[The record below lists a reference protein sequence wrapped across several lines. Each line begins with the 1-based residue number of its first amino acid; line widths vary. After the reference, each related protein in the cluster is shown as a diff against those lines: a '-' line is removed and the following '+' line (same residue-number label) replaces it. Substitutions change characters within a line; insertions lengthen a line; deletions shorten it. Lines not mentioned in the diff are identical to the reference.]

1 MRVTYVTAGAAE
13 MICGSCLR
21 DNILVK
27 RLRDLD
33 CSVILVPVYTPI
45 TVEGED
51 SSDNALLYGGI
62 SVYLEQKFPPFRY
75 LPGFMT
81 KWLDRPAIVRS
92 LTNKRKIEIEA
103 ENLGEL
109 TLSILRGEKGNQ
121 RQSLKRA
128 VQWIKKESKPDLINL
143 TNLLIAGFVP
153 SIKREL
159 NLPVIV
165 TLQGDDLF
173 LDELTESHRDLVIS
187 ELRRLA
193 SHIDGFIT
201 FSQFY
206 AKKMAALLEVPKEKF
221 HLVNLGVETD
231 EFSGLTRDPVKDPTI
246 GYFGRLAPEKGF
258 HNIVDAFI
266 EIHQEYNMSNVRLC
280 AGGWLSPTDQNFFD
294 QQIDKLKSANLINFF
309 DHIGSPDLEKKKDFL
324 RKIDVFSLPT
334 THEEPKGLSVLEAQA
349 CGIPV
354 VQPEHGIFPEM
365 LAKTEGGIL
374 YDPTNSKS
382 LAKEIVRLLKDKD
395 YANQLGEMGRKNTF
409 ELFSAKK
416 MAEETLQVYL
426 QFTGSL

>member
-1 MRVTYVTAGAAE
+1 MRVTYVTAGASE

-33 CSVILVPVYTPI
+33 CSVVLVPVYTPI
-45 TVEGED
+45 TVEGENC
-51 SSDNALLYGGI
+51 SDNALLYGGI

-81 KWLDRPAIVRS
+81 KWLDRPGLVSS
-92 LTNKRKIEIEA
+92 LTKKRKIEIEA

-159 NLPVIV
+159 NSPVIV

-173 LDELTESHRDLVIS
+173 LDELTESHRSLVIS

-206 AKKMAALLEVPKEKF
+206 AKKMADLLEVPEEKF
-221 HLVNLGVETD
+221 HLVNLGVDTD
-231 EFSGLTRDPVKDPTI
+231 EFNNFTRHPIKDPTI

-266 EIHQEYNMSNVRLC
+266 EIHQKYNLNNARLC
-280 AGGWLSPTDQNFFD
+280 AGGWLSPADQNFFN
-294 QQIDKLKSANLINFF
+294 QQVEKLKSTNLINFF
-309 DHIGSPDLEKKKDFL
+309 DHAGSPDLDKKKDFL
-324 RKIDVFSLPT
+324 GKIDVFSLPT

-354 VQPEHGIFPEM
+354 VQPDHGIFPEM
-365 LAKTEGGIL
+365 LVKTEGGIL
-374 YDPTNSKS
+374 YDPTDSKS
-382 LAKEIVRLLKDKD
+382 LAKEIVRLLNNKD

-416 MAEETLQVYL
+416 MAEETLQVYH
-426 QFTGSL
+426 QFTGS

>member
-33 CSVILVPVYTPI
+33 CSVVLVPVYTPI
-45 TVEGED
+45 TVEGENC
-51 SSDNALLYGGI
+51 SDNALLYGGI

-81 KWLDRPAIVRS
+81 KWLDRPGLVSS
-92 LTNKRKIEIEA
+92 LTKKRKIEIEA

-128 VQWIKKESKPDLINL
+128 VKWIKKESKPDIINL

-153 SIKREL
+153 SMKREL
-159 NLPVIV
+159 NSPVIV

-173 LDELTESHRDLVIS
+173 LDELTESHRSLVIS

-206 AKKMAALLEVPKEKF
+206 AKKMADLLEVPEEKF
-221 HLVNLGVETD
+221 HLVNLGVDTD
-231 EFSGLTRDPVKDPTI
+231 EFNNFTRHPIKDPTI

-266 EIHQEYNMSNVRLC
+266 EIHQEYNLNNARLC
-280 AGGWLSPTDQNFFD
+280 AGGWLSPADQNFFN
-294 QQIDKLKSANLINFF
+294 QQVEKLKSANLINFF
-309 DHIGSPDLEKKKDFL
+309 DHAGSPDLDKKKDFFG
-324 RKIDVFSLPT
+324 KIDVFSLPT
-334 THEEPKGLSVLEAQA
+334 IHEEPKGLSVLEAQA

-354 VQPEHGIFPEM
+354 VQPDHGIFPEI
-365 LAKTEGGIL
+365 LAKTKGGIL
-374 YDPTNSKS
+374 YDPMDSKS

-416 MAEETLQVYL
+416 MAKETLQVYH
-426 QFTGSL
+426 QFTGS

>member
-1 MRVTYVTAGAAE
+1 
-13 MICGSCLR
+13 
-21 DNILVK
+21 VK

-33 CSVILVPVYTPI
+33 CSVVLVPVYTPI
-45 TVEGED
+45 TVEGENC
-51 SSDNALLYGGI
+51 SDNALLYGGI

-81 KWLDRPAIVRS
+81 KWLDRPGLVSS
-92 LTNKRKIEIEA
+92 LTKKRKIEIEA

-128 VQWIKKESKPDLINL
+128 VKWIKKESKPDIINL

-153 SIKREL
+153 SMKREL
-159 NLPVIV
+159 NSPVIV

-173 LDELTESHRDLVIS
+173 LDELTESHRSLVIS

-206 AKKMAALLEVPKEKF
+206 AKKMADLLEVPEEKF
-221 HLVNLGVETD
+221 HLVNLGVDTD
-231 EFSGLTRDPVKDPTI
+231 EFNNFTRHPIKDPTI

-266 EIHQEYNMSNVRLC
+266 EIHQKYNLNNARLC
-280 AGGWLSPTDQNFFD
+280 AGGWLSPADQNFFN
-294 QQIDKLKSANLINFF
+294 QQVEKLKSANLINFF
-309 DHIGSPDLEKKKDFL
+309 DHAGSPDLDKKKDFFG
-324 RKIDVFSLPT
+324 KIDVFSLPT
-334 THEEPKGLSVLEAQA
+334 IHEEPKGLSVLEAQA

-354 VQPEHGIFPEM
+354 VQPDHGIFPEI
-365 LAKTEGGIL
+365 LAKTKGGIL
-374 YDPTNSKS
+374 YDPMDSKS

-395 YANQLGEMGRKNTF
+395 HANQLGEVGRKNTF

-416 MAEETLQVYL
+416 MAKETLQVYH
-426 QFTGSL
+426 QFTGS

>member
-75 LPGFMT
+75 LPGFIT
-81 KWLDRPAIVRS
+81 KWLDYPGLVRS
-92 LTNKRKIEIEA
+92 LTKKRKIEIEA

-159 NLPVIV
+159 NSPVIV

-173 LDELTESHRDLVIS
+173 LDELTKSHRDLVIS

-206 AKKMAALLEVPKEKF
+206 AKKMSDLLEVPEEKF
-221 HLVNLGVETD
+221 HLVNLGVDTD
-231 EFSGLTRDPVKDPTI
+231 EFNDFTRHPVKDPTI

-266 EIHQEYNMSNVRLC
+266 EIHQEYNLSNARLC
-280 AGGWLSPTDQNFFD
+280 AGGWLSPADQNFFN

-309 DHIGSPDLEKKKDFL
+309 DHVGSLDLDKKKDFL
-324 RKIDVFSLPT
+324 GRIDVFSLPT

-349 CGIPV
+349 CGVPV
-354 VQPEHGIFPEM
+354 VQPDHGIFPEM
-365 LAKTEGGIL
+365 LAETEGGIL
-374 YDPTNSKS
+374 YDPMDSKS

-395 YANQLGEMGRKNTF
+395 YANQLGKMGRKKTF
-409 ELFSAKK
+409 ELFSAKR
-416 MAEETLQVYL
+416 MAEETLQIYK
-426 QFTGSL
+426 QFIGG

>member
-1 MRVTYVTAGAAE
+1 

-33 CSVILVPVYTPI
+33 CSVVLVPVYTPI
-45 TVEGED
+45 TVEGENC
-51 SSDNALLYGGI
+51 SDNALLYGGI

-81 KWLDRPAIVRS
+81 KWLDRPGLVSS
-92 LTNKRKIEIEA
+92 LTKKRKIEIEA

-128 VQWIKKESKPDLINL
+128 VQWIKKESKPDIINL

-153 SIKREL
+153 SMKREL
-159 NLPVIV
+159 NSPVIV

-173 LDELTESHRDLVIS
+173 LDELTESHRSLVVS

-206 AKKMAALLEVPKEKF
+206 AKKMADLLEVPEEKF
-221 HLVNLGVETD
+221 HLVNLGVDTD
-231 EFSGLTRDPVKDPTI
+231 EFNDFTRHPTKDPTI

-266 EIHQEYNMSNVRLC
+266 EIHQEYNLNNARLC
-280 AGGWLSPTDQNFFD
+280 AGGWLSPADQNFFN
-294 QQIDKLKSANLINFF
+294 QQVEKLKSANLINFF
-309 DHIGSPDLEKKKDFL
+309 DHAGSPDLDKKKDFFG
-324 RKIDVFSLPT
+324 KIDVFSLPT

-349 CGIPV
+349 CGIPA
-354 VQPEHGIFPEM
+354 VQPDQGIFPEM
-365 LAKTEGGIL
+365 LAKTKGGIL
-374 YDPTNSKS
+374 YDPMDLKS

-395 YANQLGEMGRKNTF
+395 HANQLGEMGRKNTF

-416 MAEETLQVYL
+416 MAKETLQVYH
-426 QFTGSL
+426 QFTGS

>member
-33 CSVILVPVYTPI
+33 CSVVLVPVYTPI
-45 TVEGED
+45 TVEGENC
-51 SSDNALLYGGI
+51 SDNALLYGGI

-81 KWLDRPAIVRS
+81 KWLDRPGLVSS
-92 LTNKRKIEIEA
+92 LTKKRKIEIEA

-128 VQWIKKESKPDLINL
+128 VQWIKKESKPDIINL

-153 SIKREL
+153 SMKREL
-159 NLPVIV
+159 NSPVIV

-173 LDELTESHRDLVIS
+173 LDELTESHRSLVVS

-206 AKKMAALLEVPKEKF
+206 AKKMADLLEVPEEKF
-221 HLVNLGVETD
+221 HLVNLGVDTD
-231 EFSGLTRDPVKDPTI
+231 EFNDFTRHPTKDPTI

-266 EIHQEYNMSNVRLC
+266 EIHQEYNLNNARLC
-280 AGGWLSPTDQNFFD
+280 AGGWLSPADQNFFN
-294 QQIDKLKSANLINFF
+294 QQVEKLKSANLINFF
-309 DHIGSPDLEKKKDFL
+309 DHAGSPDLDKKKDFFG
-324 RKIDVFSLPT
+324 KIDVFSLPT

-354 VQPEHGIFPEM
+354 VQPDHGIFPEM
-365 LAKTEGGIL
+365 LVKTEGGIL
-374 YDPTNSKS
+374 YDPMDSKS

-395 YANQLGEMGRKNTF
+395 HANQLGEMGRKNTF

-416 MAEETLQVYL
+416 MAKETLQVYH
-426 QFTGSL
+426 QFTGS

>member
-1 MRVTYVTAGAAE
+1 

-33 CSVILVPVYTPI
+33 CSVVLVPVYTPI
-45 TVEGED
+45 TVEGENC
-51 SSDNALLYGGI
+51 SDNALLYGGI

-81 KWLDRPAIVRS
+81 KWLDRPGLVSS
-92 LTNKRKIEIEA
+92 LTKKRKIEIEA

-128 VQWIKKESKPDLINL
+128 VQWIKKESKPDIINL

-153 SIKREL
+153 SMKREL
-159 NLPVIV
+159 NSPVIV

-173 LDELTESHRDLVIS
+173 LDELTESHRSLVVS

-206 AKKMAALLEVPKEKF
+206 AKKMADLLEVPEEKF
-221 HLVNLGVETD
+221 HLVNLGVDTD
-231 EFSGLTRDPVKDPTI
+231 EFNDFTRHPTKDPTI

-266 EIHQEYNMSNVRLC
+266 EIHQEYNLNNARLC
-280 AGGWLSPTDQNFFD
+280 AGGWLSPADQNFFN
-294 QQIDKLKSANLINFF
+294 QQVEKLKSANLINFF
-309 DHIGSPDLEKKKDFL
+309 DHAGSPNLDKKKDFL
-324 RKIDVFSLPT
+324 GKIDVFSLPT

-349 CGIPV
+349 CGIPA
-354 VQPEHGIFPEM
+354 VQPDQGIFPEM
-365 LAKTEGGIL
+365 LAKTKGGIL
-374 YDPTNSKS
+374 YDPMDSKS

-395 YANQLGEMGRKNTF
+395 HANQLGEMGRKNTF

-416 MAEETLQVYL
+416 MAKETLQVYH
-426 QFTGSL
+426 QFTGS

>member
-1 MRVTYVTAGAAE
+1 

-75 LPGFMT
+75 LPGFIT
-81 KWLDRPAIVRS
+81 KWLDYPGLVRS
-92 LTNKRKIEIEA
+92 LTKKRKIEIEA

-159 NLPVIV
+159 NSPVIV

-173 LDELTESHRDLVIS
+173 LDELTKSHRDLVIS

-206 AKKMAALLEVPKEKF
+206 AKKMSDLLEVPEEKF
-221 HLVNLGVETD
+221 HLVNLGVDTD
-231 EFSGLTRDPVKDPTI
+231 EFNDFTRHPVKDPTI

-266 EIHQEYNMSNVRLC
+266 EIHQEYNLSNARLC
-280 AGGWLSPTDQNFFD
+280 AGGWLSPADQNFFN

-309 DHIGSPDLEKKKDFL
+309 DHVGSLDLDKKKDFL
-324 RKIDVFSLPT
+324 GRIDVFSLPT

-349 CGIPV
+349 CGVPV
-354 VQPEHGIFPEM
+354 VQPDHGIFPEM
-365 LAKTEGGIL
+365 LAETEGGIL
-374 YDPTNSKS
+374 YDPMDSKS

-395 YANQLGEMGRKNTF
+395 YANQLGKMGRKKTF
-409 ELFSAKK
+409 ELFSAKR
-416 MAEETLQVYL
+416 MAEETLQIYK
-426 QFTGSL
+426 QFIGG

>member
-33 CSVILVPVYTPI
+33 CSVVLVPVYTPI
-45 TVEGED
+45 TVEGENC
-51 SSDNALLYGGI
+51 SDNALLYGGI

-81 KWLDRPAIVRS
+81 KWLDRPDLVSS
-92 LTNKRKIEIEA
+92 LTKKRKIEIEA

-159 NLPVIV
+159 NSPVIV

-173 LDELTESHRDLVIS
+173 LDELTESHRSLVIS

-206 AKKMAALLEVPKEKF
+206 AKKMADLLEVPEEKF
-221 HLVNLGVETD
+221 HLVNLGVDTD
-231 EFSGLTRDPVKDPTI
+231 EFNNFTRHPIKDPTI

-266 EIHQEYNMSNVRLC
+266 EIHQKYNLSNARLC
-280 AGGWLSPTDQNFFD
+280 AGGWLSPADQNFFN
-294 QQIDKLKSANLINFF
+294 QQVEKLKSANLINFF
-309 DHIGSPDLEKKKDFL
+309 DHAGSPNLDKKKDFL
-324 RKIDVFSLPT
+324 GKIDVFSLPT

-354 VQPEHGIFPEM
+354 VQPDHGIFPEM
-365 LAKTEGGIL
+365 LVKTEGGIL
-374 YDPTNSKS
+374 YDPTDSKS
-382 LAKEIVRLLKDKD
+382 LAKEIVRLLNNKD

-416 MAEETLQVYL
+416 MAEETLQVYH
-426 QFTGSL
+426 QFTGS

>member
-45 TVEGED
+45 TVEGENC
-51 SSDNALLYGGI
+51 SDNALLYGGI

-81 KWLDRPAIVRS
+81 KWLDRPGLVSS
-92 LTNKRKIEIEA
+92 LTKKRKIEIEA

-128 VQWIKKESKPDLINL
+128 VKWIKKESKPDIINL

-153 SIKREL
+153 SMKREL
-159 NLPVIV
+159 NSPVIV

-173 LDELTESHRDLVIS
+173 LDELTESHRSLVIS

-206 AKKMAALLEVPKEKF
+206 AKKMADLLEVPEEKF
-221 HLVNLGVETD
+221 HLVNLGVDTD
-231 EFSGLTRDPVKDPTI
+231 EFNDFTRHPVKDPTI

-266 EIHQEYNMSNVRLC
+266 EIHQKYNLNNARLC
-280 AGGWLSPTDQNFFD
+280 AGGWLSPADQNFFN
-294 QQIDKLKSANLINFF
+294 QQVEKLKSANLINFF
-309 DHIGSPDLEKKKDFL
+309 DHAGSPDLDKKKDFFG
-324 RKIDVFSLPT
+324 KIDVFSLPT
-334 THEEPKGLSVLEAQA
+334 IHEEPKGLSVLEAQA

-354 VQPEHGIFPEM
+354 VQPDHGIFPEI
-365 LAKTEGGIL
+365 LAKTKGGIL
-374 YDPTNSKS
+374 YDPMDLKS

-395 YANQLGEMGRKNTF
+395 HANQLGEVGRKNTF

-416 MAEETLQVYL
+416 MAKETLQVYH
-426 QFTGSL
+426 QFTGS

>member
-1 MRVTYVTAGAAE
+1 

-75 LPGFMT
+75 LPGFIT
-81 KWLDRPAIVRS
+81 KWLDYPGLVRS
-92 LTNKRKIEIEA
+92 LTKKRKIEIEA

-159 NLPVIV
+159 NSPVIV

-173 LDELTESHRDLVIS
+173 LDELTKSHRDLVIS

-206 AKKMAALLEVPKEKF
+206 AKKMSDLLEVPEEKF
-221 HLVNLGVETD
+221 HLVNLGVDTD
-231 EFSGLTRDPVKDPTI
+231 EFNDFTRHPVKDPTI

-266 EIHQEYNMSNVRLC
+266 EIHQEYNLSNARLC
-280 AGGWLSPTDQNFFD
+280 AGGWLSPADQNFFN

-309 DHIGSPDLEKKKDFL
+309 DHVGSLDLDKKKDFL
-324 RKIDVFSLPT
+324 GRIDVFSLPT

-349 CGIPV
+349 CGVPV
-354 VQPEHGIFPEM
+354 VQPDHGIFPEM
-365 LAKTEGGIL
+365 LAETEGGIL
-374 YDPTNSKS
+374 YDPMGSKS

-395 YANQLGEMGRKNTF
+395 YANQLGKTGRKKTF
-409 ELFSAKK
+409 ELFSAKR
-416 MAEETLQVYL
+416 MAEETLQIYK
-426 QFTGSL
+426 QFIGG

>member
-1 MRVTYVTAGAAE
+1 MRVTCVTAGAAE

-33 CSVILVPVYTPI
+33 CSVVLVPVYTPI
-45 TVEGED
+45 TVEGENC
-51 SSDNALLYGGI
+51 SNNALLYGGI

-81 KWLDRPAIVRS
+81 KWLDRPGLVSS
-92 LTNKRKIEIEA
+92 LTKKRKIEIEA

-128 VQWIKKESKPDLINL
+128 VQWIKKESKPDIINL

-159 NLPVIV
+159 NSPVIV

-173 LDELTESHRDLVIS
+173 LDELTESHRSLVIS

-206 AKKMAALLEVPKEKF
+206 AKKMADLLEVPEEKF
-221 HLVNLGVETD
+221 HLVNLGVDTD
-231 EFSGLTRDPVKDPTI
+231 EFNNFTRHPIKDPTI

-266 EIHQEYNMSNVRLC
+266 EIHQKYNLSNARLC
-280 AGGWLSPTDQNFFD
+280 AGGWLSPADQNFFN
-294 QQIDKLKSANLINFF
+294 QQVEKLKSANLINFF
-309 DHIGSPDLEKKKDFL
+309 DHAGSPNLDKKKDFL
-324 RKIDVFSLPT
+324 GKIDVFSLPT

-354 VQPEHGIFPEM
+354 VQPDHGIFPEM
-365 LAKTEGGIL
+365 LVKTEGGIL
-374 YDPTNSKS
+374 YDPTDSKS
-382 LAKEIVRLLKDKD
+382 LAKEIVRLLNNKD

-416 MAEETLQVYL
+416 MAKETLQVYH
-426 QFTGSL
+426 QFTGS

>member
-33 CSVILVPVYTPI
+33 CSVVLVPVYTPI
-45 TVEGED
+45 TVEGENC
-51 SSDNALLYGGI
+51 SDNALLYGGI

-81 KWLDRPAIVRS
+81 KWLDRPGLVSS
-92 LTNKRKIEIEA
+92 LTKKRKIEIEA

-159 NLPVIV
+159 NSPVIV

-173 LDELTESHRDLVIS
+173 LDELTESHRSLVIS

-206 AKKMAALLEVPKEKF
+206 AKKMADLLEVPEEKF
-221 HLVNLGVETD
+221 HLVNLGVDTD
-231 EFSGLTRDPVKDPTI
+231 EFNNFTRHPIKDPTI

-266 EIHQEYNMSNVRLC
+266 EIHQKYNLNNARLC
-280 AGGWLSPTDQNFFD
+280 AGGWLSPADQNFFN
-294 QQIDKLKSANLINFF
+294 QQVEKLKSANLINFF
-309 DHIGSPDLEKKKDFL
+309 DHAGSPDLNKKKDFL
-324 RKIDVFSLPT
+324 GKIDVFSLPT

-354 VQPEHGIFPEM
+354 VQPDHGIFPEM
-365 LAKTEGGIL
+365 LVKTEGGIL
-374 YDPTNSKS
+374 YDPTDSKS
-382 LAKEIVRLLKDKD
+382 LAKEIVRLLNNKD

-416 MAEETLQVYL
+416 MAEETLQVYH
-426 QFTGSL
+426 QFTGS

>member
-1 MRVTYVTAGAAE
+1 

-33 CSVILVPVYTPI
+33 CSVVLVPVYTPI
-45 TVEGED
+45 TVEGENC
-51 SSDNALLYGGI
+51 SDNALLYGGI

-81 KWLDRPAIVRS
+81 KWLDRPGLVSS
-92 LTNKRKIEIEA
+92 LTKKRKIEIEA

-128 VQWIKKESKPDLINL
+128 VQWIKKESKPDIINL

-153 SIKREL
+153 LMKHEL
-159 NLPVIV
+159 NSPVIV

-206 AKKMAALLEVPKEKF
+206 AKKMADLLEVPEEKF
-221 HLVNLGVETD
+221 HLVNLGVDTD
-231 EFSGLTRDPVKDPTI
+231 EFNNFTRHPIKDPTI

-266 EIHQEYNMSNVRLC
+266 EIHQKYNLNNARLC
-280 AGGWLSPTDQNFFD
+280 AGGWLSPADQNFFN
-294 QQIDKLKSANLINFF
+294 QQVEKLKSANLINFF
-309 DHIGSPDLEKKKDFL
+309 DHAGSPNLDKKKDFL
-324 RKIDVFSLPT
+324 GKIDVFSLPT

-354 VQPEHGIFPEM
+354 VQPDHGIFPEM
-365 LAKTEGGIL
+365 LVKTEGGIL
-374 YDPTNSKS
+374 YDPTDSKS

-416 MAEETLQVYL
+416 MAEETLQVYH
-426 QFTGSL
+426 QFTGS

>member
-1 MRVTYVTAGAAE
+1 

-21 DNILVK
+21 DNSLVK

-206 AKKMAALLEVPKEKF
+206 AKKMAALLEVPEEKF

-231 EFSGLTRDPVKDPTI
+231 EFSDLIRDPVKDPTI

-266 EIHQEYNMSNVRLC
+266 EIHQKYNLNNARLC
-280 AGGWLSPTDQNFFD
+280 AGGWLSPADQNFFN
-294 QQIDKLKSANLINFF
+294 QQVEKLKSANLINFF
-309 DHIGSPDLEKKKDFL
+309 DHAGSPDLDKKKDFFG
-324 RKIDVFSLPT
+324 KIDVFSLPT

-354 VQPEHGIFPEM
+354 VQPDHGIFPEM
-365 LAKTEGGIL
+365 LVKTEGGIL
-374 YDPTNSKS
+374 YDPTDSKS
-382 LAKEIVRLLKDKD
+382 LAKEIMRLLKDKD

-426 QFTGSL
+426 QFTGS

>member
-1 MRVTYVTAGAAE
+1 MRVTYVTAGASE

-33 CSVILVPVYTPI
+33 CSVVLVPVYTPI
-45 TVEGED
+45 TVEGENC
-51 SSDNALLYGGI
+51 SNNALLYGGI

-81 KWLDRPAIVRS
+81 KWLDRPGLVSS
-92 LTNKRKIEIEA
+92 LTKKRKIEIEA

-159 NLPVIV
+159 NSPVIV

-173 LDELTESHRDLVIS
+173 LDELTESHRSLVIS

-206 AKKMAALLEVPKEKF
+206 AKKMADLLEVPEEKF
-221 HLVNLGVETD
+221 HLVNLGVDTD
-231 EFSGLTRDPVKDPTI
+231 EFNNFTRHPIKDPTI

-266 EIHQEYNMSNVRLC
+266 EIHQKYNLNNARLC
-280 AGGWLSPTDQNFFD
+280 AGGWLSPADQNFFN
-294 QQIDKLKSANLINFF
+294 QQVEKLKSANLINFF
-309 DHIGSPDLEKKKDFL
+309 DHAGSPDLDKKKDFL
-324 RKIDVFSLPT
+324 GKIDVFSLPT

-354 VQPEHGIFPEM
+354 VQPDHGIFPEM
-365 LAKTEGGIL
+365 LVKTEGGIL
-374 YDPTNSKS
+374 YDPTDSKS
-382 LAKEIVRLLKDKD
+382 LAKEIVRLLNNKD

-416 MAEETLQVYL
+416 MAEETLQVYH
-426 QFTGSL
+426 QFTGS

>member
-1 MRVTYVTAGAAE
+1 MRVTYVTAGASE

-33 CSVILVPVYTPI
+33 CSVVLVPVYTPI
-45 TVEGED
+45 TVEGENC
-51 SSDNALLYGGI
+51 SDNALLYGGI

-81 KWLDRPAIVRS
+81 KWLDRPGLVSS
-92 LTNKRKIEIEA
+92 LTKKRKIEIEA

-153 SIKREL
+153 SMKREL
-159 NLPVIV
+159 NSPVIV

-173 LDELTESHRDLVIS
+173 LDELTESHRSLVIS

-206 AKKMAALLEVPKEKF
+206 AKKMADLLEVPEEKF
-221 HLVNLGVETD
+221 HLVNLGVDTD
-231 EFSGLTRDPVKDPTI
+231 EFNDFTRHPTKDPTI

-266 EIHQEYNMSNVRLC
+266 EIHQEYNLNNARLC
-280 AGGWLSPTDQNFFD
+280 AGGWLSPADQNFFN
-294 QQIDKLKSANLINFF
+294 QQVEKLKSANLINFF
-309 DHIGSPDLEKKKDFL
+309 DHAGSPDLDKKKDFL
-324 RKIDVFSLPT
+324 GKIDVFSLPT
-334 THEEPKGLSVLEAQA
+334 IHEEPKGLSVLEAQA

-354 VQPEHGIFPEM
+354 VQPDHGIFPEM
-365 LAKTEGGIL
+365 LVKTEGGIL
-374 YDPTNSKS
+374 YDPTDSKS
-382 LAKEIVRLLKDKD
+382 LAKEIVRLLNNKD

-416 MAEETLQVYL
+416 MAKETLQVYH
-426 QFTGSL
+426 QFTGS

>member
-1 MRVTYVTAGAAE
+1 

-75 LPGFMT
+75 LPGFIT
-81 KWLDRPAIVRS
+81 KWLDYPGLVRS
-92 LTNKRKIEIEA
+92 LTKKRKIEIEA

-159 NLPVIV
+159 NSPVIV

-173 LDELTESHRDLVIS
+173 LDELTKSHRDLVIS

-206 AKKMAALLEVPKEKF
+206 AKKMSDLLEVPEEKF
-221 HLVNLGVETD
+221 HLVNLGVDTD
-231 EFSGLTRDPVKDPTI
+231 EFNDFTRHPVKDPTI

-266 EIHQEYNMSNVRLC
+266 EIHQEYNLSNARLC
-280 AGGWLSPTDQNFFD
+280 AGGWLSPADQNFFN

-309 DHIGSPDLEKKKDFL
+309 DHVGSLDLDKKKDFL
-324 RKIDVFSLPT
+324 GRIDVFSLPT

-349 CGIPV
+349 CGVPV
-354 VQPEHGIFPEM
+354 VQPDHGIFPEM
-365 LAKTEGGIL
+365 LAETEGGIL
-374 YDPTNSKS
+374 YDPMDSKS

-395 YANQLGEMGRKNTF
+395 YANQLGKTGRKKTF
-409 ELFSAKK
+409 ELFSAKR
-416 MAEETLQVYL
+416 MAEETLQIYK
-426 QFTGSL
+426 QFIGG

>member
-21 DNILVK
+21 DNILVR
-27 RLRDLD
+27 RLRDLG
-33 CSVILVPVYTPI
+33 CSVVLVPVYTPI
-45 TVEGED
+45 TVEGEN
-51 SSDNALLYGGI
+51 SSNNALLYGGI

-81 KWLDRPAIVRS
+81 KWLDRPGLVRS
-92 LTNKRKIEIEA
+92 LTKKRKIEIEA

-128 VQWIKKESKPDLINL
+128 VQWIKKESRPDLINL

-173 LDELTESHRDLVIS
+173 LNELTDSHRNLVIE

-193 SHIDGFIT
+193 SNIDGFIT

-206 AKKMAALLEVPKEKF
+206 AKKMSNLLEVPQEKF

-231 EFSGLTRDPVKDPTI
+231 EFNDFNRCPIEDPTI
-246 GYFGRLAPEKGF
+246 GYFGRIAPEKGF
-258 HNIVDAFI
+258 HKIVDSFI
-266 EIHQEYNMSNVRLC
+266 EIHKEYNMKNARLC
-280 AGGWLSPTDQNFFD
+280 AGGWLSPADQDFFN
-294 QQIDKLKSANLINFF
+294 QQINKLKSANLINSFE
-309 DHIGSPDLEKKKDFL
+309 HIGSPDLDKKKDFL
-324 RKIDVFSLPT
+324 GKINVFSLPT

-365 LAKTEGGIL
+365 LAKTGGGIL
-374 YDPTNSKS
+374 YDPADSKS
-382 LAKEIVRLLKDKD
+382 LSKEIVHLLADKD
-395 YANQLGEMGRKNTF
+395 HANQLGESGRKNTF
-409 ELFSAKK
+409 ELFSARK
-416 MAEETLQVYL
+416 MAEQTLAVYQ
-426 QFTGSL
+426 QFTDS

>member
-1 MRVTYVTAGAAE
+1 

-33 CSVILVPVYTPI
+33 CSVVLVPVYTPI
-45 TVEGED
+45 TVEGENC
-51 SSDNALLYGGI
+51 SDNALLYGGI

-159 NLPVIV
+159 NSPVIV

-206 AKKMAALLEVPKEKF
+206 AKKMAALLEVPEEKF
-221 HLVNLGVETD
+221 HLVNLGVETG
-231 EFSGLTRDPVKDPTI
+231 EFNDLTRHPIKDPTI

-266 EIHQEYNMSNVRLC
+266 EIHQEYNLSNARLC
-280 AGGWLSPTDQNFFD
+280 AGGWLSPADQNFFN
-294 QQIDKLKSANLINFF
+294 QQVEKLKSANLINFF
-309 DHIGSPDLEKKKDFL
+309 DHAGSPDLDKKKDFFG
-324 RKIDVFSLPT
+324 KIDVFSLPT
-334 THEEPKGLSVLEAQA
+334 IHEEPKGLSVLEAQA

-354 VQPEHGIFPEM
+354 VQPDHGIFPEM
-365 LAKTEGGIL
+365 LMKTEGGIL
-374 YDPTNSKS
+374 YDPMDSKS

-395 YANQLGEMGRKNTF
+395 HANQLGEMGRKNTF

-416 MAEETLQVYL
+416 MAKETLQVYH
-426 QFTGSL
+426 QFTGS

>member
-1 MRVTYVTAGAAE
+1 

-33 CSVILVPVYTPI
+33 CSVVLVPVYTPI
-45 TVEGED
+45 TVEGENC
-51 SSDNALLYGGI
+51 SDNALLYGGI

-81 KWLDRPAIVRS
+81 KWLDRPGLVSS
-92 LTNKRKIEIEA
+92 LTKKRKIEIEA

-128 VQWIKKESKPDLINL
+128 VQWIKKESKPDIINL

-153 SIKREL
+153 SMKREL
-159 NLPVIV
+159 NSPVIV

-173 LDELTESHRDLVIS
+173 LDELTESHRSLVIS

-206 AKKMAALLEVPKEKF
+206 AKKMADLLEVPEEKF
-221 HLVNLGVETD
+221 HLVNLGVDTD
-231 EFSGLTRDPVKDPTI
+231 EFNNFTRHPIKDPTI

-266 EIHQEYNMSNVRLC
+266 EIHQKYNLNNARLC
-280 AGGWLSPTDQNFFD
+280 AGGWLSPADQNFFN
-294 QQIDKLKSANLINFF
+294 QQVEKLKSANLINFF
-309 DHIGSPDLEKKKDFL
+309 DHAGSPDLDKKKDFFG
-324 RKIDVFSLPT
+324 KIDVFSLPT
-334 THEEPKGLSVLEAQA
+334 IHEEPKGLSVLEAQA

-354 VQPEHGIFPEM
+354 VQPDHGIFPEI
-365 LAKTEGGIL
+365 LAKTKGGIL
-374 YDPTNSKS
+374 YDPMDSKS

-395 YANQLGEMGRKNTF
+395 HANQLGEVGRKNTF

-416 MAEETLQVYL
+416 MAKETLQVYH
-426 QFTGSL
+426 QFTGS

>member
-33 CSVILVPVYTPI
+33 CSVVLVPVYTPI
-45 TVEGED
+45 TVEGENC
-51 SSDNALLYGGI
+51 SDNALLYGGI

-81 KWLDRPAIVRS
+81 KWLDRPGLVSS
-92 LTNKRKIEIEA
+92 LTKKRKIEIEA

-128 VQWIKKESKPDLINL
+128 VQWIKKESKPDIINL

-153 SIKREL
+153 SMKREL
-159 NLPVIV
+159 NSPVIV

-173 LDELTESHRDLVIS
+173 LDELTESHRSLVVS

-206 AKKMAALLEVPKEKF
+206 AKKMADLLEVPEEKF
-221 HLVNLGVETD
+221 HLVNLGVDTD
-231 EFSGLTRDPVKDPTI
+231 EFNDFTRHPTKDPTI

-266 EIHQEYNMSNVRLC
+266 EIHQEYNLNNARLC
-280 AGGWLSPTDQNFFD
+280 AGGWLSPADQNFFN
-294 QQIDKLKSANLINFF
+294 QQVEKLKSANLINFF
-309 DHIGSPDLEKKKDFL
+309 DHAGSPDLDKKKDFFG
-324 RKIDVFSLPT
+324 KIDVFSLPT

-349 CGIPV
+349 CGIPA
-354 VQPEHGIFPEM
+354 VQPDQGIFPEM
-365 LAKTEGGIL
+365 LAKTKGGIL
-374 YDPTNSKS
+374 YDPMDSKS

-395 YANQLGEMGRKNTF
+395 HANQLGEMGRKNTF

-416 MAEETLQVYL
+416 MAKETLQVYH
-426 QFTGSL
+426 QFTGS